1 MSDGRMI
8 ELELSNIE
16 EIKPSQLSLMPDDL
30 VGHMTAQKL
39 ADVLPYF
46 ETLKTQY
53 LPCYKTQDRCRH
65 AELAVNTTL
74 GEIAIVFSDLVY
86 THLRWIAEK
95 RQIVPRQDDVACN
108 QRF

>member
-1 MSDGRMI
+1 MPDSRMI

-46 ETLKTQY
+46 ETLKTQN

-65 AELAVNTTL
+65 AELAVKTT
-74 GEIAIVFSDLVY
+74 GSEIAIDFSDIGYTLV
-86 THLRWIAEK
+86 RWIAEK

>member
-1 MSDGRMI
+1 MPDSRMI

-39 ADVLPYF
+39 ADVLTYL

-53 LPCYKTQDRCRH
+53 LRCYKTQDRCRH
-65 AELAVNTTL
+65 AELAVKPL
-74 GEIAIVFSDLVY
+74 RRKVAIDFSDIVY

-95 RQIVPRQDDVACN
+95 R
-108 QRF
+108 